1 MKTYKKKDIENM
13 VVKES
18 RLYKI
23 FEKKDLRLVEDEKNA
38 YVEPSSDSM
47 SSLAND
53 LSKTK
58 TQNPTDNTFVVDMNS
73 YDGNSGNNPV
83 VLDVKGKNPA
93 DASKNINKLT
103 QQPSVRQLMKN
114 NNVTAKVHLNTEAIQ
129 RLRETSV
136 PFSKKELNKLLLK

>member
-1 MKTYKKKDIENM
+1 M

-18 RLYKI
+18 HLYKI
-23 FEKKDLRLVEDEKNA
+23 FEKQDLRLVEDEKNA

-47 SSLAND
+47 SSLATD

-58 TQNPTDNTFVVDMNS
+58 TQNPTDSEFVVNMNS
-73 YDGNSGNNPV
+73 YDGKSGNNPV
-83 VLDVKGKNPA
+83 VLDVQGKNPA
-93 DASKNINKLT
+93 DASKNVQKLT
-103 QQPSVRQLMKN
+103 KQPGVRQLMN
-114 NNVTAKVHLNTEAIQ
+114 TNNVTAKIHLNTEAIQ